1 MDPSTLTMAIDQDV
15 MTMKARSATLVDH
28 YILTKYTVSSTQ
40 STLITSQISPWMS

>member
-1 MDPSTLTMAIDQDV
+1 

-40 STLITSQISPWMS
+40 STLITS